1 MRINLKRL
9 EENKEKAIKLAKEK
23 ILEKACENCKNW
35 KRENEEIGLCK
46 RDKQKSFFF
55 FSCSKFIQRKV
66 NNIGV
71 SQ

>member
-1 MRINLKRL
+1 MRMNRRKLF
-9 EENKEKAIKLAKEK
+9 ENKERAIKQAKEK
-23 ILEKACENCKNW
+23 TLEKICENCKNW

-46 RDKQKSFFF
+46 RDKINSFFF